1 MYVEIPRIIEN
12 YYITYPKKNKMDKG
26 RKIGFTIQDAS
37 TLHESK
43 KHIHKL
49 IFSKV
54 QKKFANN
61 KKAMPLQESLID

>member
-1 MYVEIPRIIEN
+1 
-12 YYITYPKKNKMDKG
+12 MDKG
-26 RKIGFTIQDAS
+26 GKIGFTIQDAS

-61 KKAMPLQESLID
+61 KKAIPFQESLID